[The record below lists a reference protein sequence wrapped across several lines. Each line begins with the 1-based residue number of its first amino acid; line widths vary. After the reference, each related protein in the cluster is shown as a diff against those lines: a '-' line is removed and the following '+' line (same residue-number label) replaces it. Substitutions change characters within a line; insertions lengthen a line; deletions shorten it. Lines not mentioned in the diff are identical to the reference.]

1 MPERVTEDLDIVI
14 DKADAS
20 TARQKL
26 TSAGFIYQ
34 EELSIGGSSWTSPE
48 GVSIDVIEEHEEW
61 WKEALTEAQTNRD
74 AQGLPVLPLRYLVL
88 MKMRAGRVQDI
99 ADATRMLGQASEETL
114 KNIRALFSKY
124 AQEDMDD
131 LASMI
136 TLGKLE
142 MQEGQPEKGG

>member
-1 MPERVTEDLDIVI
+1 
-14 DKADAS
+14 
-20 TARQKL
+20 
-26 TSAGFIYQ
+26 
-34 EELSIGGSSWTSPE
+34 
-48 GVSIDVIEEHEEW
+48 
-61 WKEALTEAQTNRD
+61 
-74 AQGLPVLPLRYLVL
+74 